1 MAEKTTFISLGPAAL
16 EILRLERKLKAQERA
31 NTPEAKE
38 KRKRQALI
46 REGSYF
52 YDEDYG
58 TEYIEDHDGNWY
70 EMTEEDKE
78 YRAQKEQERA
88 ALVYSMYEKTL
99 LYLADYTPVDS
110 GNLFESMYSDCTDT
124 YFIIGFDVHKAPYA
138 VYQHENTALHHVNG
152 QAKFLQQAVLEA
164 SMVVDS
170 KHKLSVNITIK
181 GLHEGAQLEVQVGK
195 YDSGNLDLTL
205 DKAGQTQS
213 FLDEANTEFNHDFW
227 ADIDATHEM
236 TQLFGEKAYLLDSSA
251 LNEYMSNRRMFGAT
265 LGKLSEADIQ
275 DLLQRNMAANNAT
288 GATASLAALLMKRRI
303 NHRKAMSKL
312 RLANTMGWDREE
324 S

>member
-1 MAEKTTFISLGPAAL
+1 MAGKITFISLGPAAL
-16 EILRLERKLKAQERA
+16 EILRLDRKLKAQERA

-52 YDEDYG
+52 YDEDYD
-58 TEYIEDHDGNWY
+58 TEYI
-70 EMTEEDKE
+70 EDKE
-78 YRAQKEQERA
+78 YRARKEQERA

-99 LYLADYTPVDS
+99 LYLADYTPVDT
-110 GNLFESMYSDCTDT
+110 GNLFDSMYSECTDT

-152 QAKFLQQAVLEA
+152 RPQFLLQSVLEA
-164 SMVVDS
+164 SMVADK
-170 KHKLSVNITIK
+170 KHKLSVNIIIK

-195 YDSGNLDLTL
+195 YDRGNLDLTL
-205 DKAGQTQS
+205 GKAGQTQS

-227 ADIDATHEM
+227 SDIDATYEM
-236 TQLFGEKAYLLDSSA
+236 TKLFEERADLLDSSA
-251 LNEYMSNRRMFGAT
+251 LSEYMSNRRMFSAT

-275 DLLQRNMAANNAT
+275 DLLQRNMAANDAT